1 MSASLLN
8 DTMQQ
13 HLTNA
18 LNKGIRFDGRKLDE
32 WRPVKVE
39 YGISKTAEGS
49 ARVKIGETEV
59 LAGVKLFISEPY
71 PDMPEDGS
79 LMVGA
84 ELLPMASPEFEAG
97 PPDVQSIELARVV
110 DRGIREAKAID
121 TKKLCIKA
129 GEKVWI
135 VSIDICTV
143 NDDGN
148 LLDASS
154 LAALAALQDAVFP
167 HYDGTELDYRQ
178 KTKQKLPLT
187 KLPIAVTVYK
197 IGKNLLVDPSPVEER
212 TFDVRLTVTTTQGGM
227 LCALQKGGDGQL
239 TLDEIKQMVEL
250 GLQKSA
256 ELRKCLKA

>member
-1 MSASLLN
+1 MSSSPLN
-8 DTMQQ
+8 ESMQQ
-13 HLTNA
+13 HLVTS
-18 LNKGIRFDGRKLDE
+18 LSKGIRYDGRSLPE
-32 WRPVKVE
+32 CRPIKVE
-39 YGISKTAEGS
+39 YGVSKTAEGS
-49 ARVKIGETEV
+49 ARVKIGNTEV
-59 LAGVKLFISEPY
+59 IAGVKLFIDKPY
-71 PDMPEDGS
+71 PDTPEDGS

-121 TKKLCIKA
+121 TKKLCISV

-135 VSIDICTV
+135 VSVDICAI

-148 LLDASS
+148 LLDAAS

-178 KTKQKLPLT
+178 KTTKKLPLT
-187 KLPIAVTVYK
+187 KLPIAATVYK
-197 IGKNLLVDPSPVEER
+197 IGNNLLVDPSLIEEKV
-212 TFDVRLTVTTTQGGM
+212 FDVRLTVTTTQEGM

-250 GLQKSA
+250 GSQKA
-256 ELRKCLKA
+256 KEFRKYLKA

>member
-1 MSASLLN
+1 MSSLPN
-8 DTMQQ
+8 DSMQQ
-13 HLTNA
+13 HLINSMS
-18 LNKGIRFDGRKLDE
+18 KGIRYDGRGLMDI
-32 WRPVKVE
+32 RPVKVE

-49 ARVKIGETEV
+49 SRVKIGNTEV
-59 LAGVKLFISEPY
+59 LAGIKLFIDKPY

-84 ELLPMASPEFEAG
+84 ELLPMASPDFEAG

-121 TKKLCIKA
+121 TKKLCIKV

-148 LLDASS
+148 LLDAAG

-167 HYDGTELDYRQ
+167 YYDGTELDYRR
-178 KTKQKLPLT
+178 KTDQKLPLT
-187 KLPIAVTVYK
+187 KLPIAMTVHK
-197 IGKNLLVDPSPVEER
+197 MGDNLFVDPSLEEEK
-212 TFDVRLTVTTTQGGM
+212 TFDARLTVTTMQGGVI
-227 LCALQKGGDGQL
+227 CALQKGGNGPL
-239 TLDEIKQMVEL
+239 TLDEIKKMVEL
-250 GLQKSA
+250 GSQKA
-256 ELRKCLKA
+256 EELRKHLKE